1 MHLIPPPHISPKT
14 HPVLD
19 KSNTSSIYFSW
30 NTYTSCALHSTRS
43 APWIGSA
50 RMGEYLTRQ
59 VEQQMGWY
67 AQLEYW
73 IYRKKT
79 YEKQSY
85 ILMVDF
91 ILKIGTDETRH
102 NIKGAFFFLTP
113 PKWMRDSTR
122 NMKTKRKYRRWI
134 NHNYFK

>member
-1 MHLIPPPHISPKT
+1 MNLIPPPHISPKT

-19 KSNTSSIYFSW
+19 ESNTSSIYFSW
-30 NTYTSCALHSTRS
+30 NTFTSCALHSTRS
-43 APWIGSA
+43 SPWIGSA

-67 AQLEYW
+67 AQLEYR

-102 NIKGAFFFLTP
+102 NIKGAFFCLTP
-113 PKWMRDSTR
+113 PKWIKDSTR
-122 NMKTKRKYRRWI
+122 NMKTRGKYRRWLS
-134 NHNYFK
+134 HNYLK